1 MEGMIRPKRSGL
13 RSTAGRRDRNEG
25 ESRDL
30 AREAAAPT
38 LDETTKEQVYRW
50 WRWGNSVDVLAKR
63 FGLSRSR
70 IERLTHEMR
79 AR

>member
-1 MEGMIRPKRSGL
+1 L

-38 LDETTKEQVYRW
+38 LDETTEEQVYRW